1 MLSSSIHYF
10 GSPRCILMNGIYYYL
25 IAFFIIW
32 TASLLFRNW
41 LSGHGFEI
49 NFPVIMWKTD
59 RLRGIISKISNFSP
73 TFWKWY
79 MNVGIVV
86 CYIGMFAMSWIL
98 LSSIQTALEAP
109 SVSIV
114 LPGVEIPGSP
124 IYVPFLSGF
133 IALATVLIVHEFS
146 HGIQAVGEK
155 IPIKSVG
162 LLLVAILPG
171 AFVEPDEEELKKSSR
186 ISRLRVYGA
195 GTMANITLALIA
207 LLVVSGIS
215 YEIPELFDENGIEIS
230 RIVGDS
236 PSEGILK
243 QGMVIESIDGN
254 KINDSQSY
262 MNIVSSF
269 SPGDNITVQTDQ
281 GSYNVV
287 LGKNPN
293 NESVGFFGIQASK
306 HFELKDNSLGEL
318 PWALFTLAEIFQ
330 WVFTLNLGIGL
341 FNILPIK
348 PLDGGYMLEILLS
361 YRLSERHY
369 KPIVNAVSAIFA
381 LVIVFSLVAGF
392 L

>member
-1 MLSSSIHYF
+1 
-10 GSPRCILMNGIYYYL
+10 MNGIYYYL

-32 TASLLFRNW
+32 ILALTLKSKLTN
-41 LSGHGFEI
+41 HGFEI
-49 NFPVIMWKTD
+49 NFPIIMWKTD
-59 RLRGIISKISNFSP
+59 KLRGIISKISNFSP

-86 CYIGMFAMSWIL
+86 CYIGMVAMAWIL
-98 LSSIQTALEAP
+98 LSSLQTVFDTP

-171 AFVEPDEEELKKSSR
+171 AFVEPDEDELKKASR

-207 LLVVSGIS
+207 LLIVSGIS
-215 YEIPELFDENGIEIS
+215 YEIPALFDEDGIEIS

-243 QGMVIESIDGN
+243 QGMIIESIDGN
-254 KINDSQSY
+254 KINNSQNY
-262 MNIVSSF
+262 IDIVSSF
-269 SPGDNITVQTDQ
+269 SPGENVTVQTDQ
-281 GSYNVV
+281 GNYNVV

-306 HFELKDNSLGEL
+306 HFELKDNSMGDL

-330 WVFTLNLGIGL
+330 WIFTLNLGIGL

-361 YRLSERHY
+361 YKLSENQY
-369 KPIVNAVSAIFA
+369 KPIVNSLSAVFAI
-381 LVIVFSLVAGF
+381 VIVFSIVAGF
-392 L
+392 I

>member
-1 MLSSSIHYF
+1 
-10 GSPRCILMNGIYYYL
+10 MNGIYYYL

-32 TASLLFRNW
+32 ILALTLKSKLTN
-41 LSGHGFEI
+41 HGFEI
-49 NFPVIMWKTD
+49 NFPIIMWKTD
-59 RLRGIISKISNFSP
+59 KLRGIISKISNFSP

-86 CYIGMFAMSWIL
+86 CYIGMVAMAWIL
-98 LSSIQTALEAP
+98 LSSLQTVFDTP

-171 AFVEPDEEELKKSSR
+171 AFVEPDEDELKKASR

-207 LLVVSGIS
+207 LLIVSGIS
-215 YEIPELFDENGIEIS
+215 YEIPALFDEDGIEIS

-243 QGMVIESIDGN
+243 QGMIIESIDGN
-254 KINDSQSY
+254 KINNSQNY
-262 MNIVSSF
+262 IDIVSSF
-269 SPGDNITVQTDQ
+269 SPGDNVTVQTDQ
-281 GSYNVV
+281 GNYNVV

-306 HFELKDNSLGEL
+306 HFELKDNSMGDL

-330 WVFTLNLGIGL
+330 WIFTLNLGIGL

-361 YRLSERHY
+361 YKLSENQY
-369 KPIVNAVSAIFA
+369 KPIVNSLSAVFAI
-381 LVIVFSLVAGF
+381 VIVFSIVAGF
-392 L
+392 I